1 MSFESCN
8 YPGEFLK
15 YDKDINIVMKE
26 QFNAENED
34 VKWKQLASWSFE
46 PISTGKYSDLEGT
59 EFMFNEPIR
68 LALVRV
74 KGTG

>member
-26 QFNAENED
+26 QFKAEDEVLN
-34 VKWKQLASWSFE
+34 WKQLASWLLESS
-46 PISTGKYSDLEGT
+46 ISTG
-59 EFMFNEPIR
+59 
-68 LALVRV
+68 
-74 KGTG
+74 

>member
-26 QFNAENED
+26 QFKVED
-34 VKWKQLASWSFE
+34 EDLNWKQLASWLFE
-46 PISTGKYSDLEGT
+46 PAMTTGKL
-59 EFMFNEPIR
+59 NEI
-68 LALVRV
+68 LAPQ
-74 KGTG
+74 